1 MIILP
6 IILSL
11 LGIALAIIILNTSII
26 DKIEDILH
34 WILD

>member
-1 MIILP
+1 MIIFP